1 MDASQHRQKADEKI
15 VQVLKALGDVTR
27 FRIYGLLRENDLC
40 VGALAQILTVSRPA
54 VSQHLKILREAG
66 LITGEKRGYWTH
78 YKVEGE
84 ALQESA
90 RQLQA
95 LSQPVSGGTGR
106 GHFICLREQ
115 GSAADTEPGTE
126 RMTLPMCKSRCEQ
139 PERLQTRPAACT
151 PEQIQACHGEGSEH
165 SCQ

>member
-1 MDASQHRQKADEKI
+1 MDAPHSPQETDNKI
-15 VQVLKALGDVTR
+15 VQVLKALGDATR

-40 VGALAQILTVSRPA
+40 VGALAQILNISKPA

-78 YKVEGE
+78 YKVEAE
-84 ALQESA
+84 AIQESA

-95 LSQPVSGGTGR
+95 LSQPVPGGSGR

-115 GSAADTEPGTE
+115 GSETETEPGSE
-126 RMTLPMCKSRCEQ
+126 RITLPMCKSRCEQ

-151 PEQIQACHGEGSEH
+151 PEQIQACHGEGSKH
-165 SCQ
+165 PCQ